1 MKRTNLHKAVLLFAL
16 PLASALWLGGCAVQP
31 IEAPPQQ
38 EKPVFPSPPD
48 EARFFYEGSL
58 YGSANVASDDPNGK
72 LRRLLTGEDSGKT
85 EVRLQKPY
93 GVAVYHGRVYVSD
106 TVARSVAVFDIPG
119 QRFFKIGEDE
129 PGLLTK
135 PMGLDVD
142 GKGNLYVADATS
154 KYVQVYDRDGKFLRK
169 LGGPTSLT
177 RPTGVT
183 VDAPGNRVYVVDIG
197 GVSSQDH
204 RVRVFDAQSGAHLL
218 DIGKRGKGPGEFN
231 FPLDASLGLNDL
243 LYVVDSGNFRVQVFR
258 TDGTFVRT
266 FGSIGVQGGQF
277 ARPKEVATDPDGN
290 VYVVDSAFGN
300 FQIFNPDGQLLLAV
314 GSQSET
320 DAMAK
325 YKLPAGIAIDGDGRV
340 YVVDQWFR
348 KVDIYRPAKLA
359 EDAGFI
365 GKKKTTEGKK

>member
-1 MKRTNLHKAVLLFAL
+1 MKRTNLHKAALLFAL
-16 PLASALWLGGCAVQP
+16 PLAAALWLGGCAVQP
-31 IEAPPQQ
+31 VAAPPPQ
-38 EKPVFPSPPD
+38 ERPVFPLPPD

-58 YGSANVASDDPNGK
+58 YGSFNVARDEPDAGLK
-72 LRRLLTGEDSGKT
+72 RLLTGETSKNDIGLK
-85 EVRLQKPY
+85 KPY

-119 QRFFKIGEDE
+119 QRFFNIGAEE
-129 PGLLTK
+129 PGMLAK

-154 KYVQVYDRDGKFLRK
+154 KFIQVYDRDGKYLRK
-169 LGGPTSLT
+169 LAGPAWLT

-183 VDAPGNRVYVVDIG
+183 VDEPGNRVYVVDIG

-204 RVRVFDAQSGAHLL
+204 RVRVFDARSGAHLL

-231 FPLDASLGLNDL
+231 FPLDASLGLNGL

-266 FGSIGVQGGQF
+266 FGTVGNQFGQF
-277 ARPKEVATDPDGN
+277 ARPKEVATDLDNN

-300 FQIFNPDGQLLLAV
+300 FQIFNPEGQLLLVV
-314 GSQSET
+314 GSFSET

-325 YKLPAGIAIDGDGRV
+325 YRLPAGIAIDGDGRV

-359 EDAGFI
+359 EDAGFTVRKNAPEA
-365 GKKKTTEGKK
+365 KK